1 MPRNKKIGSRNKDV
15 GLPEE
20 IASLLE
26 RGDTAAA
33 DELQVIA
40 ASATSDSAKAARRAL
55 HLLDLRG
62 IRPTPRVP
70 DTSEKPIVAD
80 SPASRKP
87 QTGWQVGL
95 LVESDPGGD
104 ITFAMARSES
114 SGGILVFVVDASGVI
129 VKVAEHPATVQEFV
143 AQLPVVGDR
152 RLLSAQIPAD
162 YARYRIHEAARVTNE
177 LNALRPIGLSQALQ
191 TIGPCDR
198 TFDRALVYESL
209 DVGGVVELPTD
220 SKADVREAHTILNTL
235 ETDGSQAFVIP
246 AIERLTSSLVLT
258 DQQLRDELSRLFRS
272 AANRMMPAP
281 VYEQALRRLEDH
293 ALLHYLNG
301 DTASARSILWHAA
314 QGRRA
319 GEPSGWRIVEIAA
332 FMLLRET
339 TRRLSSRDGSDP
351 DDDDL
356 DEESPIIQLPR

>member
-1 MPRNKKIGSRNKDV
+1 MPRNKKIGNRSKDV
-15 GLPEE
+15 GLREE

-33 DELQVIA
+33 DELQVMA
-40 ASATSDSAKAARRAL
+40 ASATSEVAKAARRAL

-62 IRPTPRVP
+62 IRPTSRVQ
-70 DTSEKPIVAD
+70 DASERPIVAA
-80 SPASRKP
+80 SPASPKAQSIWR
-87 QTGWQVGL
+87 VGL
-95 LVESDPGGD
+95 LVEADTSGD
-104 ITFAMARSES
+104 ITFAMARSET
-114 SGGILVFVVDASGVI
+114 SGGILAFIVNASGVI
-129 VKVAEHPATVQEFV
+129 VKVAEHPAALQDFV
-143 AQLPVVGDR
+143 NQLPVVMER
-152 RLLSAQIPAD
+152 RLLSAHIPAD
-162 YARYRIHEAARVTNE
+162 YARYRIHEAARVTSE

-191 TIGPCDR
+191 TIGPCDK

-209 DVGGVVELPTD
+209 DVGGVVEVPMD
-220 SKADVREAHTILNTL
+220 GKVIVREAYTILNTF
-235 ETDGSQAFVIP
+235 EAEGSEPFVMS

-301 DTASARSILWHAA
+301 DAASARSILWHAA

-319 GEPSGWRIVEIAA
+319 GEPAGWRIAEITA

-339 TRRLSSRDGSDP
+339 TRRLSSHDGSDP
-351 DDDDL
+351 DDDEL
-356 DEESPIIQLPR
+356 DDESPIIQLPR